1 MFYQKT
7 FFISLL
13 TALSMTHMQA
23 ETKPIEL
30 SQLDGNWHLRIMD
43 GMEVRKARAILD
55 FDSKQMKISGFD
67 ACNQIS
73 GTLIKNSDLSM
84 SSQLISTRM
93 ACRQPIHTYV
103 SQRLH
108 ETMKEG
114 FNITEVSRNG
124 VDGITLKSA
133 KHELF
138 FGRMGESS
146 ILDKL
151 VK

>member
-7 FFISLL
+7 FFISIL
-13 TALSMTHMQA
+13 TALSITNIQA
-23 ETKPIEL
+23 ETKPIDL
-30 SQLDGNWHLRIMD
+30 SKLDGNWHLRIMD

-55 FDSKQMKISGFD
+55 FNSQKMQISGFD

-84 SSQLISTRM
+84 SSQLKATRM
-93 ACRQPIHTYV
+93 ACRQPIHKYV

-108 ETMKEG
+108 ETMEEG
-114 FNITEVSRNG
+114 FNITEASRNG

-138 FGRMGESS
+138 FGKMGE
-146 ILDKL
+146 
-151 VK
+151 

>member
-1 MFYQKT
+1 MPKQKT
-7 FFISLL
+7 FFLSLF
-13 TALSMTHMQA
+13 TALSITNIQA
-23 ETKPIEL
+23 ETKTIDL
-30 SQLDGNWHLRIMD
+30 STLDGNWHLRIMD

-84 SSQLISTRM
+84 SSQLRSTKM
-93 ACRQPIHTYV
+93 ACRQPVHSYV

-114 FNITEVSRNG
+114 FNITETTTNG
-124 VDGITLKSA
+124 IDGITLKSS
-133 KHELF
+133 KHTLF
-138 FGRMGESS
+138 FGKMGDDS
-146 ILDKL
+146 LFDKL